1 MGENDPANV
10 AEKGITTNPDATGTE
25 NPPETYIVDANGV
38 PYDVSGV
45 RKFFGKVPHS
55 GGINVVPYNGGSRF
69 ISETSSPDELES
81 WLQGTPEPPKSK
93 PAEALL
99 DDETDES
106 ETDEVATPDE
116 AAPNEEP
123 AAVEEPAE
131 APSEAA
137 PNEEPAAVEEPA
149 ETVEPEGADVAP

>member
-1 MGENDPANV
+1 MRFQ
-10 AEKGITTNPDATGTE
+10 TGSSVIE
-25 NPPETYIVDANGV
+25 DRVL
-38 PYDVSGV
+38 

-131 APSEAA
+131 
-137 PNEEPAAVEEPA
+137 
-149 ETVEPEGADVAP
+149 TVEPEGADVAP